1 MISSKEMAHMSVE
14 QLAQAIETH
23 QQELVLLYQ
32 AMANKI
38 SKETVGEKSLKDDN
52 VFVGEYWF
60 QGFRSIRS
68 LPNHLFL
75 FKTTCVT

>member
-1 MISSKEMAHMSVE
+1 MISSKEMANMSIE

-23 QQELVLLYQ
+23 HQELTLLYQ

-52 VFVGEYWF
+52 VFVAEYWLRVAKDHPEILSADF
-60 QGFRSIRS
+60 DIVVQ
-68 LPNHLFL
+68 L
-75 FKTTCVT
+75 K